1 MTDNVKITFS
11 TERIKY
17 IVYENIK
24 NLVFE
29 NKGIVYGGFVRDF
42 IICDHY
48 KRLYNQTN
56 SYNTSA
62 FWNKLIH
69 PETAPRT
76 IVANDIDVCMYSDD
90 DVLKFIADLQNLFCL
105 DAGFDNITS
114 SNIVVDNT
122 MKYFGAPITTH
133 RKIKYKIIVGKI
145 PYVFCGVELS
155 FDIDII
161 IPKNSNN
168 QPPFYKTDLLSN
180 IFLMNKEGIVISKNT
195 GTIIDRMSLLDKQKI
210 THLIM
215 KDIVEFKT
223 QFAIRDKCYF
233 DYNSGSFLYNCEV
246 YHRIH
251 KMMFRTF
258 KWNITNLPF
267 EICDFQANNSTTI
280 CGICLSNFKK
290 KNKIIKMYND
300 NSTKTEKVCSMVHD
314 YCLFKYF
321 ETQIETSKNNKM
333 NSTDEF
339 EFRCPMRNI
348 INFKLHSDN
357 ITETINNKMNE

>member
-29 NKGIVYGGFVRDF
+29 NKGIVYGGFVRDY
-42 IICDHY
+42 IISDHY
-48 KRLYNQTN
+48 KRIYNQTN
-56 SYNTSA
+56 SYSTSA

-69 PETAPRT
+69 PETAART
-76 IVANDIDVCMYSDD
+76 IVANDIDVCMYSEE
-90 DVLKFIADLQNLFCL
+90 DVFKFIADLQNLFCL

-114 SNIVVDNT
+114 SNIVVDDT

-133 RKIKYKIIVGKI
+133 RKINYKIIVGKI

-155 FDIDII
+155 FNIDII
-161 IPKNSNN
+161 IPKNMSN

-195 GTIIDRMSLLDKQKI
+195 GTIIDRMSILDKQKI
-210 THLIM
+210 THSIM

-246 YHRIH
+246 YNRIH

-267 EICDFQANNSTTI
+267 EICDFQSNKATNN
-280 CGICLSNFKK
+280 CCICLSNFKK
-290 KNKIIKMYND
+290 KNKIVKIYID
-300 NSTKTEKVCSMVHD
+300 NSTKTEKVCSVAHD

-321 ETQIETSKNNKM
+321 ETQIEVGKHNKM
-333 NSTDEF
+333 NTTDEF

-357 ITETINNKMNE
+357 ITQIINDKMKE

>member
-1 MTDNVKITFS
+1 
-11 TERIKY
+11 
-17 IVYENIK
+17 
-24 NLVFE
+24 
-29 NKGIVYGGFVRDF
+29 
-42 IICDHY
+42 
-48 KRLYNQTN
+48 
-56 SYNTSA
+56 
-62 FWNKLIH
+62 
-69 PETAPRT
+69 
-76 IVANDIDVCMYSDD
+76 
-90 DVLKFIADLQNLFCL
+90 
-105 DAGFDNITS
+105 
-114 SNIVVDNT
+114 
-122 MKYFGAPITTH
+122 
-133 RKIKYKIIVGKI
+133 
-145 PYVFCGVELS
+145 
-155 FDIDII
+155 
-161 IPKNSNN
+161 
-168 QPPFYKTDLLSN
+168 
-180 IFLMNKEGIVISKNT
+180 MNKQGIVISKNT

-223 QFAIRDKCYF
+223 QFGIRDKCYF

-246 YHRIH
+246 YNRIH